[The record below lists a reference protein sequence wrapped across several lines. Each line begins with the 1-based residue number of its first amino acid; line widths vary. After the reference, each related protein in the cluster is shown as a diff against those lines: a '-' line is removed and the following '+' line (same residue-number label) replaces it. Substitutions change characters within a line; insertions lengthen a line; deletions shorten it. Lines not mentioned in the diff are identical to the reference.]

1 MLYGTQQEW
10 LTDMEISYTEGPMNL
25 NWKQIMQTVEGD
37 ERFYMDTEEDEV
49 TAKEAGWEF
58 LRMNGKDDE
67 VDEESEE
74 ESVYSEASDPEEEV
88 SSDLNFVYLLLIDH
102 GLTLVLSYISLR
114 RNPRKR
120 ILTTTTTTMMTSQIL
135 MVTTILKSKVWIG
148 TIWRKR
154 QLQMIARKNGMAR
167 RLKKPG
173 LRKEGLVIRQR
184 S

>member
-88 SSDLNFVYLLLIDH
+88 SSDLNFVYLLLNRSWSH
-102 GLTLVLSYISLR
+102 
-114 RNPRKR
+114 
-120 ILTTTTTTMMTSQIL
+120 
-135 MVTTILKSKVWIG
+135 
-148 TIWRKR
+148 
-154 QLQMIARKNGMAR
+154 ACF
-167 RLKKPG
+167 
-173 LRKEGLVIRQR
+173 VIH
-184 S
+184 

>member
-1 MLYGTQQEW
+1 MFFGTQQEW

-37 ERFYMDTEEDEV
+37 ERFYMDTEDDEV

-88 SSDLNFVYLLLIDH
+88 SSDLYLSILVESIMVSLLICHAQSEEESEEEDFDDDDDDESDFD
-102 GLTLVLSYISLR
+102 GDDDLEEQGMDWDDMEKEAAADDRKKKRDGEEVEETRPKKRGSR
-114 RNPRKR
+114 R
-120 ILTTTTTTMMTSQIL
+120 
-135 MVTTILKSKVWIG
+135 
-148 TIWRKR
+148 
-154 QLQMIARKNGMAR
+154 
-167 RLKKPG
+167 
-173 LRKEGLVIRQR
+173 
-184 S
+184 